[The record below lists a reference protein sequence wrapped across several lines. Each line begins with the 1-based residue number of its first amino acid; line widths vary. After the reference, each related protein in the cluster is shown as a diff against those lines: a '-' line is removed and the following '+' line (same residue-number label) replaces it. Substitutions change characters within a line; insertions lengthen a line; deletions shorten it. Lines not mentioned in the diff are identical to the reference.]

1 MENKTHGLMIMA
13 GFLLGAITVGVLVKR
28 PPKENIYFRCHE
40 CCSLVLPEE
49 DLCPVCGSQVK
60 RINNTSQ
67 APYRKP
73 SHDVG
78 PESLQTWHR
87 LPE

>member
-40 CCSLVLPEE
+40 CGSLVLPEE

-60 RINNTSQ
+60 RINN
-67 APYRKP
+67 KG
-73 SHDVG
+73 VKNG
-78 PESLQTWHR
+78 LQTHEGGCSAHR
-87 LPE
+87 EDD